1 MENEKSKQKIST
13 QQLLKAYNKLK
24 LDLDKD
30 RHSETLRKYKI
41 LSKAYKLG
49 VQIYGKNSFS
59 IMKLALDFD
68 IPYTTCKRILSLDR
82 ANKKTWELIN
92 ENKISSFKVAQ
103 ILLKK
108 HHYHQNEAIK
118 LVIDENLSTYQI
130 YSLKI
135 DSLDNI
141 KKERLR
147 ISIENG
153 FARAST
159 CYYSFN
165 HTLER
170 LEQLLILDKKFL
182 PKDKIPLL
190 NKKLVKIIKKMEQ
203 WNNNGK

>member
-68 IPYTTCKRILSLDR
+68 FPYTTCKRILSLDR
-82 ANKKTWELIN
+82 ANKKTWKLIN

-130 YSLKI
+130 YSLKTN
-135 DSLDNI
+135 SLDNI

-159 CYYSFN
+159 CYWSFN

>member
-1 MENEKSKQKIST
+1 MKK

-24 LDLDKD
+24 LDLDKE

-49 VQIYGKNSFS
+49 IQIYGKNSFS

-68 IPYTTCKRILSLDR
+68 FPYTTCKRILSLDR
-82 ANKKTWELIN
+82 ANKKTWKLIN

-130 YSLKI
+130 YSLKTN
-135 DSLDNI
+135 SLDNI

-159 CYYSFN
+159 CYSSFN

>member
-68 IPYTTCKRILSLDR
+68 FPYTTCKRILSLDR
-82 ANKKTWELIN
+82 ANKKTWKLIN

-108 HHYHQNEAIK
+108 HYYHQNEAIK

-130 YSLKI
+130 YSLKTN
-135 DSLDNI
+135 SLDNI

-159 CYYSFN
+159 CYWSFN

>member
-68 IPYTTCKRILSLDR
+68 FPYTTCKRILSLDR
-82 ANKKTWELIN
+82 ANKKTWKLIN

-159 CYYSFN
+159 CYWSFN

>member
-1 MENEKSKQKIST
+1 MNK

-49 VQIYGKNSFS
+49 IQIYGKNSFS
-59 IMKLALDFD
+59 VMKLALDFD
-68 IPYTTCKRILSLDR
+68 IPYTTCKRILSLNK
-82 ANKKTWELIN
+82 ANNKTWKLIN
-92 ENKISSFKVAQ
+92 EGKITSFKVAQ
-103 ILLKK
+103 VLLKK
-108 HHYHQNEAIK
+108 NHFYQDEAIK

-135 DSLDNI
+135 GSLDDI

-147 ISIENG
+147 ISVENG
-153 FARAST
+153 FARASIA
-159 CYYSFN
+159 YYSFN

-190 NKKLVKIIKKMEQ
+190 NKKLIKISKQMNQ
-203 WNNNGK
+203 WESK

>member
-1 MENEKSKQKIST
+1 MNK

-49 VQIYGKNSFS
+49 TQIYGKNSFS
-59 IMKLALDFD
+59 VMKLSLDFD
-68 IPYTTCKRILSLDR
+68 IPYTTCKRILSLNK
-82 ANKKTWELIN
+82 ANNKTWKLIN
-92 ENKISSFKVAQ
+92 EGKITSFKVAQ
-103 ILLKK
+103 VLLKK
-108 HHYHQNEAIK
+108 NHFYQDEAIK
-118 LVIDENLSTYQI
+118 LIIDENLSTYQI

-135 DSLDNI
+135 GSLEDI
-141 KKERLR
+141 KKARLE
-147 ISIENG
+147 ISIKNG

-159 CYYSFN
+159 AYYSFN

-170 LEQLLILDKKFL
+170 LEQLLVLDKKFL

-190 NKKLVKIIKKMEQ
+190 NKKLIKISKQMNQ
-203 WNNNGK
+203 WESK